1 MKDVELLQGDV
12 SLREVMEKKVWARA
26 GGKCESCGLS
36 DRLKIVTHVPERFT
50 EMNAMVLCRTCD
62 LAAELSHRDQGP
74 ASGVDTRPINF
85 WVSGN
90 LHARLTN
97 GLSKKYG
104 FKSIAS
110 LVRYLMSKYVQDVS
124 RFDDVA
130 QWQDSGTDVKVNVWV
145 PRDTYETFKILVEK
159 NGLTVTDAL
168 KGLIRM
174 YEMEVQTVVES
185 RMENRNVS

>member
-1 MKDVELLQGDV
+1 MKDVETLHGVDL
-12 SLREVMEKKVWARA
+12 SPREVMEKKVWTRA
-26 GGKCESCGLS
+26 AGHCESCGNP
-36 DRLKIVTHVPERFT
+36 DRLKIVMYVPDRFVET
-50 EMNAMVLCRTCD
+50 NAIVLCRTCE
-62 LAAELSHRDQGP
+62 LSAELAHRDNGP
-74 ASGVDTRPINF
+74 ASGADTRPINF
-85 WVSGN
+85 WVSSK

-110 LVRYLMSKYVQDVS
+110 LVRYLMTKYVSDAP

-145 PRDTYETFKILVEK
+145 PRDTYESFKTIADK

-174 YEMEVQTVVES
+174 YEQEVQAVIES
-185 RMENRNVS
+185 RTTEG